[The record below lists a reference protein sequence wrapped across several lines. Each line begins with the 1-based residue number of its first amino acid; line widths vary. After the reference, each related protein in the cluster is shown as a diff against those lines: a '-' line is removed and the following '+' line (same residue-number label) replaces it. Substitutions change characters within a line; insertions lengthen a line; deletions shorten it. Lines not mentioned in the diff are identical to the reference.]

1 MIAIAWI
8 ATGRPAP
15 HGSDRMHSHHGNP
28 GSNDRSFTDP
38 DEYQSAI
45 RGGDARYS
53 VVGLGTFEAELTTI
67 EFGRLTLQRGRE
79 FLPRLASSAMPP
91 NKVGMLG
98 WFGDRQ
104 LPVVRGL
111 QMRWGDW
118 IYLGP
123 GMQSNHR
130 TFGPNDFVALTL
142 DASDLI
148 RAAIELTG
156 REPAVTPGTVLRP
169 PDRLG
174 DRLLS
179 VIGTATDMT
188 GTASGI
194 FASRHACDALE
205 EALLRPMVM
214 CLLHGEARKES
225 KPRGRRAAVA
235 RTFEAVVEANFN
247 RQLLVSDLCRI
258 VGVSERTLR
267 NICQEQLGMSPHR
280 FLALRRLHLA
290 RRALLRSDQQ
300 SATVTGIAM
309 SHGVWELGRFAV
321 AYKSLFGESPSAT
334 LRRSCNM

>member
-1 MIAIAWI
+1 
-8 ATGRPAP
+8 
-15 HGSDRMHSHHGNP
+15 MHSHHRDRG
-28 GSNDRSFTDP
+28 GSSRSFTDP

-45 RGGDARYS
+45 RGGDGRYS

-67 EFGRLTLQRGRE
+67 EFGRLTVQRGRE
-79 FLPRLASSAMPP
+79 HLPRLASSAMPP
-91 NKVGMLG
+91 GKVGMLG

-111 QMRWGDW
+111 QMRRGDW
-118 IYLGP
+118 MYLGP

-142 DASDLI
+142 DASDLT
-148 RAAIELTG
+148 RAAIGLTGCELT
-156 REPAVTPGTVLRP
+156 VTPGMVLRP

-174 DRLLS
+174 ERLLS
-179 VIGTATDMT
+179 VIETATDMT
-188 GTASGI
+188 RTASGI
-194 FASRHACDALE
+194 LASRHARDALE
-205 EALLRPMVM
+205 EALLRSMVM
-214 CLLHGEARKES
+214 CLQHGEARKES
-225 KPRGRRAAVA
+225 KPRGRRAAMA
-235 RTFEAVVEANFN
+235 KTFESVVEANFN
-247 RQLLVSDLCRI
+247 RPLLVSDLCRI

-267 NICQEQLGMSPHR
+267 NICQEQMGMSPHR

-300 SATVTGIAM
+300 TATVTGIAM

-334 LRRSCNM
+334 LRRSFDM

>member
-1 MIAIAWI
+1 
-8 ATGRPAP
+8 
-15 HGSDRMHSHHGNP
+15 MHSHHRDRG
-28 GSNDRSFTDP
+28 GSSRSFTDP

-53 VVGLGTFEAELTTI
+53 VLGLGAFEAELTTI

-79 FLPRLASSAMPP
+79 HLPRLASSAMPP

-98 WFGDRQ
+98 WFGDRR

-111 QMRWGDW
+111 QMRRGDW
-118 IYLGP
+118 MYLGP

-130 TFGPNDFVALTL
+130 TFGRNDFVALTL
-142 DASDLI
+142 DAGDLT
-148 RAAIELTG
+148 RAAIALTG
-156 REPAVTPGTVLRP
+156 CALTATPGMVLRP

-179 VIGTATDMT
+179 TIGTATDMT
-188 GTASGI
+188 RTASGI

-214 CLLHGEARKES
+214 CLLHGETRRES
-225 KPRGRRAAVA
+225 KPRGRRAAMA
-235 RTFEAVVEANFN
+235 KTFEAVVEANFN
-247 RQLLVSDLCRI
+247 RPLLVSDLCRI

-267 NICQEQLGMSPHR
+267 NICQEQMGMSPHQ

-290 RRALLRSDQQ
+290 RRAPLRSDQQ
-300 SATVTGIAM
+300 TATVTGIAM

-334 LRRSCNM
+334 LRRSFDM